1 MIRDSPHLVPGFSD
15 VPGMIGLELSLQ
27 VNSQGYDQ
35 INVHSS
41 GTRTLRCESPSQLP
55 DPVQISMTSS
65 YDSKSP
71 YDKLDHVSSV
81 RLSCVELDK
90 PTSDI
95 YLDELTISRKTSQNI
110 SSYSYVDTAPQLVPL
125 PTDDRSSDENVDL
138 GEVRRLPS
146 PITTKKSIVTSG
158 TNLAVLSN
166 GDVYSTINDSQYS
179 SLNPVNLTSE
189 LPQGMY
195 NQLKFKN
202 QDEVASTGI
211 SRNDYE
217 QVYTNSSQEDE
228 RDLFDSRGSVEIKL
242 EEIDQ
247 HYERSP
253 VLTRKH
259 ISPRVSPHQ
268 SPTTERRTIVNEYDD
283 VSLPEDHIIQTNTTV
298 DGYSRFNR
306 TTNTSSNATTKSST
320 RGDYEKLNEE
330 YIYSTVQP
338 KKKQLPLQLF
348 PYNGDSTLLSPY
360 EDVPP
365 NPPAPYRGD
374 FPPTPPAPY
383 RGDVPPTPPA
393 PYRGDF
399 PPTLPAPYRGDFP
412 PTPPVPYRGDFPPTL
427 SAPYRGDVPST
438 QNDDYSLAFPPIPP
452 SAKLPPPIYQDDIP
466 NALYN
471 PDPDIKCHNP
481 ASKSNTKNVSG
492 PPVPPRRG
500 GLSLRSP
507 SPKIPLIPPSKPK
520 PYKPA
525 Q

>member
-1 MIRDSPHLVPGFSD
+1 MVGPEI
-15 VPGMIGLELSLQ
+15 SLQ
-27 VNSQGYDQ
+27 VDSQGYDH
-35 INVHSS
+35 INVHNS

-55 DPVQISMTSS
+55 DPVKISMTSS

-81 RLSCVELDK
+81 RLSCAELDK

-95 YLDELTISRKTSQNI
+95 YLDELTISRKTSQNT
-110 SSYSYVDTAPQLVPL
+110 SGYSYVDTSPQLIPL

-146 PITTKKSIVTSG
+146 PITAKKSNVTLG
-158 TNLAVLSN
+158 TNLSN

-179 SLNPVNLTSE
+179 SLNPINFTGE
-189 LPQGMY
+189 LPSGMY
-195 NQLKFKN
+195 NQLNYKN
-202 QDEVASTGI
+202 QDEVPSSGI
-211 SRNDYE
+211 SRDDYE

-228 RDLFDSRGSVEIKL
+228 RDLFDSRGSVEIKV
-242 EEIDQ
+242 EEIEQ
-247 HYERSP
+247 RYERSP

-306 TTNTSSNATTKSST
+306 TTNISSNATTKSST
-320 RGDYEKLNEE
+320 QGDYAKLNEE

-338 KKKQLPLQLF
+338 KKKQLPLQLS
-348 PYNGDSTLLSPY
+348 PYNGDSTLLSPH
-360 EDVPP
+360 EDVT
-365 NPPAPYRGD
+365 
-374 FPPTPPAPY
+374 PTPPAPY
-383 RGDVPPTPPA
+383 KRDVPPTPPA

-399 PPTLPAPYRGDFP
+399 PPTLPAPYRGDIP
-412 PTPPVPYRGDFPPTL
+412 PTPPAPYRGDFPPILPAPYRGDIPPTPPAPYRGDFPPTP
-427 SAPYRGDVPST
+427 SASYRGDVPST
-438 QNDDYSLAFPPIPP
+438 KNDDYSLAYPSLPL

-466 NALYN
+466 NALHN
-471 PDPDIKCHNP
+471 PDPDIKCHT
-481 ASKSNTKNVSG
+481 SKSNPKNVSG

-500 GLSLRSP
+500 PSLGSP
-507 SPKIPLIPPSKPK
+507 SPKIPLLPPSKPK
-520 PYKPA
+520 PYKPV

>member
-1 MIRDSPHLVPGFSD
+1 MVGPEI
-15 VPGMIGLELSLQ
+15 SLQ
-27 VNSQGYDQ
+27 VDSQGYDH

-55 DPVQISMTSS
+55 DPVKISMTSS

-71 YDKLDHVSSV
+71 YDKLDHVSSA

-95 YLDELTISRKTSQNI
+95 YLDELTISRKTSQNT
-110 SSYSYVDTAPQLVPL
+110 SGYSYVDTSPQLVPL

-146 PITTKKSIVTSG
+146 PIAAKKSNVISG
-158 TNLAVLSN
+158 TKLAVQSN
-166 GDVYSTINDSQYS
+166 GDVYSTIDDSQYS
-179 SLNPVNLTSE
+179 SLNSINITGE

-202 QDEVASTGI
+202 QDEVPSSGI
-211 SRNDYE
+211 SRDDYE
-217 QVYTNSSQEDE
+217 QVYSSQEDE

-247 HYERSP
+247 RYERSP

-283 VSLPEDHIIQTNTTV
+283 VSLPEDHIIQTNTTF

-306 TTNTSSNATTKSST
+306 TTNISSNATTKSST
-320 RGDYEKLNEE
+320 QGDYAKLNED

-338 KKKQLPLQLF
+338 KKKQLPLQLS
-348 PYNGDSTLLSPY
+348 PYNGDSTLLSPH
-360 EDVPP
+360 EDVIP
-365 NPPAPYRGD
+365 NPPAPYKR
-374 FPPTPPAPY
+374 
-383 RGDVPPTPPA
+383 DVPPTPPA

-399 PPTLPAPYRGDFP
+399 PPTLPAPYRGDIP
-412 PTPPVPYRGDFPPTL
+412 PTPPAPYRGDFPPTL
-427 SAPYRGDVPST
+427 SASYRGDVPST
-438 QNDDYSLAFPPIPP
+438 QNDDYSLAYPPLPP

-471 PDPDIKCHNP
+471 PDPDIKCHTT
-481 ASKSNTKNVSG
+481 SKSTPKNVSG

-500 GLSLRSP
+500 LSLRSP
-507 SPKIPLIPPSKPK
+507 SPKIPLLPPSKPK
-520 PYKPA
+520 PYKPT